1 MNPGGSNATCILS
14 FPEDKQQEIIKLIG
28 DWLEI

>member
-1 MNPGGSNATCILS
+1 MNPGGSHATRILS

-28 DWLEI
+28 DRLEI

>member
-1 MNPGGSNATCILS
+1 MNPGGSHVTRILS

-28 DWLEI
+28 DWLRI